1 MSFKEVAIIGATAS
15 GKSSLALKQGEESNS
30 YILSIDSLSVYKEI
44 NIVSAKPSKSE
55 LERVQH
61 FGVNEIYPDMK
72 FDVTLFIELY
82 KKAKERAIKDGKNLI
97 IVGGTSFYLKTLFT
111 GLSQM
116 PKVSE
121 KSRLKVDEIMLN
133 LFEAYKYL
141 ESQDSEYSKTIKSTD
156 KYRIEKALDIL
167 IETETPPSIWFKEN
181 PPKPILNK
189 DIPIIN
195 ISIERELLI
204 KKIELRTNNM
214 IKNGLIDEV
223 KYIVKKY
230 GRDIN
235 PIKAIGIRETI
246 LYLDGE
252 IKTKKDLSEL
262 ISIHTRQL
270 AKRQTT
276 FNRTQFQNLTSVIL

>member
-1 MSFKEVAIIGATAS
+1 LSFKEVAIIGATAS